1 MLEQAFIKVYT
12 KFKLQFYRSVFSRF
26 GNREASLTTVETF
39 CVEIIHAL
47 DHPTVN
53 AFASF
58 TGISPP
64 NAAYKVNNLI
74 QKGYIRK
81 IQSTEDK
88 REYYLE
94 PTEKFFN
101 YYDISCHYVRTVVRR
116 MAERAAPED
125 VAAVERVLGLM
136 TDELMPEVV
145 LPEASSFAER
155 KK

>member
-39 CVEIIHAL
+39 CMEIIHAL

-58 TGISPP
+58 VGISPP
-64 NAAYKVNNLI
+64 NAAYKVNSLI
-74 QKGYIRK
+74 QKGYVRK

-101 YYDISCHYVRTVVRR
+101 YYDISYHYVRTAVRR
-116 MAERAAPED
+116 MKEKIPPED
-125 VAAVERVLGLM
+125 MAAVERVLSLM
-136 TDELMPEVV
+136 TDELMPEVA
-145 LPEASSFAER
+145 LPEKTSKTRE
-155 KK
+155 K

>member
-39 CVEIIHAL
+39 CMEIIHAL

-58 TGISPP
+58 VGISPP
-64 NAAYKVNNLI
+64 NAAYKVNSLI
-74 QKGYIRK
+74 QKGYVRK

-101 YYDISCHYVRTVVRR
+101 YYDISYHYVRTVVRR
-116 MAERAAPED
+116 MKEKISPED
-125 VAAVERVLGLM
+125 MAAVERVLSLM

-145 LPEASSFAER
+145 LPEETSKTRE
-155 KK
+155 K